1 MLERLGKAPELHL
14 TPEDEDWLGDVV
26 VEFRQALEA
35 SNLQRNLMSEM
46 MDAFA
51 SIISNNLNVVMK
63 FLASV
68 TVILTLPMV
77 VASFYG
83 MNVSLPGQ
91 HRPSAFFGI
100 LVVSCVLVV
109 AVAAY
114 FRRRNW
120 L

>member
-1 MLERLGKAPELHL
+1 
-14 TPEDEDWLGDVV
+14 
-26 VEFRQALEA
+26 
-35 SNLQRNLMSEM
+35 
-46 MDAFA
+46 
-51 SIISNNLNVVMK
+51 
-63 FLASV
+63 V